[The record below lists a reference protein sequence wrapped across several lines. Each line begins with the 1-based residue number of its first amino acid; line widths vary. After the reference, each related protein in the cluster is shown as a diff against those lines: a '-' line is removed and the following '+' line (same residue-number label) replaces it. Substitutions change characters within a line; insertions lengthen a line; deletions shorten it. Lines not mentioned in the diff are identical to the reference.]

1 MDRLQVFSWPLPG
14 LCLAPFYHLS
24 SRCHRPPRGI
34 MTGPVMNCG
43 LSYLVR
49 REAGEKSTLVVQYP
63 IRYIIVRLKFCVS
76 CFLSCSSII
85 AHHLSLLSIE
95 TIYHQNLPRARKGTD
110 RSLCWGRHGDR
121 ICLVSGSEYF
131 DGEDDRTIHIQSLS
145 LGLLNTCNK

>member
-1 MDRLQVFSWPLPG
+1 MFSWPLPG

-34 MTGPVMNCG
+34 MTAACNELRAVV
-43 LSYLVR
+43 LSD
-49 REAGEKSTLVVQYP
+49 AGSWRGVDPSYT
-63 IRYIIVRLKFCVS
+63 ISHYIITRLKFCVS

-95 TIYHQNLPRARKGTD
+95 SIYHQNLPRARKGPD
-110 RSLCWGRHGDR
+110 RSLCLGRHGDR

-131 DGEDDRTIHIQSLS
+131 DWRW
-145 LGLLNTCNK
+145 